1 MANPKKYLSDI
12 HLEDYTAQYET
23 NYALAEALI
32 FDAGR
37 DKTSLNG
44 PWHYAVDQ
52 YDTCLRQKWFREIYK
67 NNQGFTLPVDYSFD
81 TWPTMNLP
89 CSWNKGK

>member
-32 FDAGR
+32 FDSGR

-44 PWHYAVDQ
+44 PWHYMVPRN
-52 YDTCLRQKWFREIYK
+52 LQKRPGLYPSCRLLF
-67 NNQGFTLPVDYSFD
+67 
-81 TWPTMNLP
+81 
-89 CSWNKGK
+89 